1 MANKGV
7 VFLTGATGGIG
18 SAIAKKLTEQGY
30 TVLASVRSKE
40 SGIRLKK
47 EISQNIVPIEMDI
60 TVPSSV
66 QAGAEEAGK
75 FLGNNGIDGLI
86 NNAGCIIQGPLE
98 LLSLDEIKFQFDVN
112 VFGQIAVTQAL
123 LPFLRKNS
131 GRVIN
136 IGAVTGKTAMPFIGA
151 LSASKHAMEALTD
164 ALRVELKPW
173 NIHVTMIEPAA
184 IDTSIFEKAN
194 AAHDQS
200 LQKVPSEKLSLYES
214 ALAAY
219 QSTIAKQPVSPTVV
233 VVKAVTDALTATK
246 PKTRYAVGRGA
257 SLVVAISHLPDRLRD
272 RLLMSS
278 LGLSKVSSP
287 KQAHDFN

>member
-1 MANKGV
+1 MANKGYI
-7 VFLTGATGGIG
+7 FITGATGGIG
-18 SAIAKKLTEQGY
+18 SAIVKKLTELGY
-30 TVLASVRSKE
+30 TVLAGVRSKE
-40 SGIRLKK
+40 QGKRLKK
-47 EISQNIVPIEMDI
+47 EISPNIVPIEMDI
-60 TVPSSV
+60 TISSSV
-66 QAGAEEAGK
+66 EAASLEVGK

-86 NNAGCIIQGPLE
+86 NNAGCIIQGPME
-98 LLSLDEIKFQFDVN
+98 LLSLDEIKYQFDVN

-123 LPFLRKNS
+123 LPFIRKNS

-173 NIHVTMIEPAA
+173 NIHVTMIQPAA

-194 AAHDQS
+194 AASDRS
-200 LQKVPSEKLSLYES
+200 LQQVPSEKLALYES

-219 QSTIAKQPVSPTVV
+219 HSTIAKQPVSPTDV
-233 VVKAVTDALTATK
+233 VVKAVIEALSAKT

-257 SLVVAISHLPDRLRD
+257 RLVVTISHLPDRLRD

-278 LGLSKVSSP
+278 LGLTKVSNP